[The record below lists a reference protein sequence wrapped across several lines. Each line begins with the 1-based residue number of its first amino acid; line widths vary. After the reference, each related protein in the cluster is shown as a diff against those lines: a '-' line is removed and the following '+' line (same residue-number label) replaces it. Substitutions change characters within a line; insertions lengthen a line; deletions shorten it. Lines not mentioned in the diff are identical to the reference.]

1 MEKSTYELSRE
12 VVNLRERVV
21 QQQENAL
28 KQAKK
33 ITRSYFLISVV
44 SVLILFAMVMFWN
57 HYPIYYKTIYI
68 VIMVIC
74 IAVAI
79 GTATMFSMWCEKEKK
94 HQGNVNI
101 EKFHLKTAK
110 EELQEL
116 CKKM

>member
-57 HYPIYYKTIYI
+57 HYQVYYKTIYI
-68 VIMVIC
+68 VIMVI
-74 IAVAI
+74 ITTVALI
-79 GTATMFSMWCEKEKK
+79 TGTMFSIWCEKEKG
-94 HQGNVNI
+94 HQHKVNI
-101 EKFHLKTAK
+101 EKIQLEEAK
-110 EELQEL
+110 EELHEL
-116 CKKM
+116 CEKM